1 MLATTGSWDASE
13 RLLGESLTGGYIM
26 TLRLLLL
33 SLAVVL
39 PTVPRVRPGAVPH
52 ITANDNRHPAGTLRD
67 GVLTLNLVAQDGL
80 FFPDGE
86 HGSSMRV
93 QAFGEEGKAP
103 MSSAPLIRV
112 PAGTVV
118 RVTIRNTLAMPMLV
132 RGLYDR
138 AAAPDSQD
146 VGPDEVREIRFRASV
161 PGTYYYWARTGG
173 PKVPI
178 ASGQDGQLVGA
189 LIVDPEAN
197 IAAPERDRVMVI
209 TAWFKPSDTRTLD
222 TRQEEMLTVNGRS
235 WPFTERLGYSVG
247 DTIHWRVVNGSFVMH
262 PMHLHGFYYH
272 VDSRGDGSADTVYRA
287 EQRRLVV
294 TEFMAPGTTMAMTWS
309 PTRPGNWLFHCHL
322 VMHIAS
328 ALRLTP
334 REVHTPGHE
343 MNHATDGMAGLVMGI
358 VVQPRPG
365 QVVTREDALP
375 PERRLRLFVNSRA
388 NYFDTHPGFSFVLQ
402 EGSAPPAPDS
412 MRIPGTPIHL
422 IRGERTEITVI
433 NRLPTPVSVHWHG
446 MELESYYDGVS
457 GWSGNGTRIAP
468 MIASNDSF
476 AVRLTPDRTG
486 TFIYHTHADESGQL
500 GSGLYGPLL
509 ITERGE
515 QLDDITDRMFL
526 LGLGG
531 PGHSAPPW
539 VNGSASPAPIT
550 LDVGRTYRFR
560 LINITPNAREEV
572 SLRADSVVQ
581 QWRAIAKDGAELPPH
596 QATVRPALVVMGA
609 GETNDFEVT
618 PGVSGELVLEA
629 RVKSLG
635 QPMKVV
641 RQWIT
646 VRSSAP

>member
-1 MLATTGSWDASE
+1 MSE
-13 RLLGESLTGGYIM
+13 RLLGESLSGGDIM
-26 TLRLLLL
+26 MLKLLLL
-33 SLAVVL
+33 SLAVVPL
-39 PTVPRVRPGAVPH
+39 TVAHVPPRALPH
-52 ITANDNRHPAGTLRD
+52 IIANDNRHPAGTLRD

-86 HGSSMRV
+86 RGSSMPV

-103 MSSAPLIRV
+103 TSSAPLIRV
-112 PAGTVV
+112 PVGTLV
-118 RVTIRNTLAMPMLV
+118 RVTIRNALAMPMLV

-146 VGPDEVREIRFRASV
+146 VEPGATREIRFRAAV
-161 PGTYYYWARTGG
+161 PGTYFYWGRTGG
-173 PKVPI
+173 PTVRI
-178 ASGQDGQLVGA
+178 ASGQDGQLLGA
-189 LIVDPEAN
+189 LVVDSAAGT
-197 IAAPERDRVMVI
+197 AAPERDRVMVI

-222 TRQEEMLTVNGRS
+222 TKQDEMLTVNGRS

-272 VDSRGDGSADTVYRA
+272 VDSRGDGLADTVYSA

-322 VMHIAS
+322 VMHIAA

-334 REVHTPGHE
+334 PEMHATGHE

-358 VVQPRPG
+358 VVKPRPG
-365 QVVTREDALP
+365 QVVARDDALP

-388 NYFDTHPGFSFVLQ
+388 NFFDTHPGFSFVLQ
-402 EGSAPPAPDS
+402 EGSAPPSPDS

-457 GWSGNGTRIAP
+457 GWSGDDTRIAP

-500 GSGLYGPLL
+500 GAGLYGPLL
-509 ITERGE
+509 ITERGQ
-515 QLDDITDRMFL
+515 QLDDATERIFL

-531 PGHSAPPW
+531 PGRAAPPW
-539 VNGSASPAPIT
+539 VNGSPNPAPIT

-572 SLRADSVVQ
+572 LLRADSVVQ
-581 QWRAIAKDGAELPPH
+581 QWRAIAKDGAELPSH
-596 QATVRPALVVMGA
+596 QATMRRADVVMGA

-618 PGVSGELVLEA
+618 PGVAGELVLEA
-629 RVKSLG
+629 QVKSLG
-635 QPMKVV
+635 RPMKVV
-641 RQWIT
+641 RQRIT
-646 VRSSAP
+646 VRASAQ